1 MAQQKLKVITLS
13 YGRIKI
19 SLILTYFVF
28 AILLNSVGTV
38 ILQVINTYDVSK
50 AGASV
55 LEGFKDLPIAVV
67 SFLIASYL
75 PKLGYRNAMVAGL
88 SIVTIMCCLMPLIP
102 SFATIK
108 ILFLSVGVA
117 FALVKVSVYSTIG
130 LITESP
136 KKHASFLNNLEGFFM
151 IGVLSSY
158 WLFGYFV
165 DSTNPK
171 SSQWLNVYWSIA
183 GLCLLNILLLLF
195 TPFHQSK
202 VKTTHSSL
210 TQGFVEML
218 KLVYKPMVYVF
229 VISAFLYVVI
239 EQGISTWLPTF
250 NNEVLKLPLHISI
263 QVASI
268 FAACLAIGRLS
279 AGVLL
284 NRFNWYPLLLVCLV
298 AMGTLIV
305 VILPLTENIEI
316 NHDTDWYSLPLAAW
330 IFPLIGLFMAPI
342 YPIIN
347 SVILSALPKN
357 KHASMTGLIVVFSAL
372 GGTSGSLIT
381 GIVFSNF
388 DGQIAFYL
396 TLIPILTIMYTLT
409 KLKHHLG

>member
-1 MAQQKLKVITLS
+1 MS
-13 YGRIKI
+13 YGRIKF

-55 LEGFKDLPIAVV
+55 LEGFKDLPIAIV

-75 PKLGYRNAMVAGL
+75 PKLGYRNAMVVGL

-102 SFATIK
+102 SFLTIK

-117 FALVKVSVYSTIG
+117 FAMVKVSVYSTIG
-130 LITESP
+130 LITETP
-136 KKHASFLNNLEGFFM
+136 KGHASFLNNLEGFFM

-171 SSQWLNVYWSIA
+171 SSQWLNVYWIIA
-183 GLCLLNILLLLF
+183 GLCLLNILLLLL

-202 VKTTHSSL
+202 VKSSNSSL
-210 TQGFVEML
+210 AEDFVEML

-239 EQGISTWLPTF
+239 EQGIGTWLPTF

-284 NRFNWYPLLLVCLV
+284 NRFNWYPLLLVCLI
-298 AMGTLIV
+298 AMGTLII
-305 VILPLTENIEI
+305 VILPLTENIQI
-316 NHDTDWYSLPLAAW
+316 SHDIDWYSLPLAAW

-347 SVILSALPKN
+347 SVILSALPKH

-381 GIVFSNF
+381 GVVFSNF
-388 DGQIAFYL
+388 DGQTAFYL

-409 KLKHHLG
+409 KLKHHLS